1 MTYLTLI
8 ASRLTEQASRI
19 LPVNSP
25 LLQKG
30 ALGLMQWQWLGLL
43 SLIVLGYLA
52 QRALSKLTQRIA
64 QELSGAQITLDET
77 QLKSFTRPLSIAL
90 SWALVWSLYL
100 ALEIPTP
107 PLLNTALRVIS
118 GAVISIAGGF
128 ASWRVVDVISEYLEA
143 KAKLTESRFDD
154 MLVPLV
160 RRVLKLLVLIL
171 GFGFFLSTV
180 TDSVYKVVAG
190 LSIGS
195 AVLMF
200 AFKDSLENVFG
211 TFTVLMDK
219 PFQLGDWITVDDVDG
234 TVERVGFRSTR
245 VRTFYNSIITV
256 PNRHFISAKV
266 DNWGSRKYRR
276 LKTTLGLTYDTP
288 PEKIEAFCEGVR
300 ELIRQHPYTRKD
312 YYHVYFNEFGASSLD
327 VMLYCFLETPDWSM
341 ELRERHRLFADILRL
356 AEGLGV
362 SFAFPSTSVY
372 MVSPEELEHSDRPA
386 SDPEGTNRG
395 RALAQ
400 QIAEESLKP
409 FGDNKPG
416 KVKFVHQGSPL
427 AAPGGEGDGG

>member
-1 MTYLTLI
+1 MTHLTLI
-8 ASRLTEQASRI
+8 ASRLTEQASRV

-25 LLQKG
+25 LLQEG

-43 SLIVLGYLA
+43 SVILLGYLS
-52 QRALSKLTQRIA
+52 QRALSKLTQRLA
-64 QELSGAQITLDET
+64 QELSGAQITLDEA

-100 ALEIPTP
+100 ALEIPSP
-107 PLLNTALRVIS
+107 ALLNTALRIIS
-118 GAVISIAGGF
+118 GGVISIAGGF
-128 ASWRVVDVISEYLEA
+128 ASWRVVDVITEYLEA

-154 MLVPLV
+154 MLVPLA
-160 RRVLKLLVLIL
+160 RRVLKLLVLLL
-171 GFGFFLSTV
+171 GFGYFLSAV
-180 TDSVYKVVAG
+180 TESFYKVIAG

-211 TFTVLMDK
+211 TFTVLLDK
-219 PFQLGDWITVDDVDG
+219 PFQLGDWITVGDVDG

-245 VRTFYNSIITV
+245 VRTFYHSLITV

-266 DNWGSRKYRR
+266 DNWGSRRYRR
-276 LKTTLGLTYDTP
+276 VKTTLSLTYDTP

-300 ELIRQHPYTRKD
+300 ELIRCHPYTRKD

-327 VMLYCFLETPDWSM
+327 VMLYCFVETPDWSM

-356 AEGLGV
+356 AQALKV

-372 MVSPEELEHSDRPA
+372 MVSPEELEHGEQLKTDQ
-386 SDPEGTNRG
+386 ENVKWG
-395 RALAQ
+395 RELGQ
-400 QIAEESLKP
+400 QIAEEGLKP
-409 FGDNKPG
+409 FGANKPG
-416 KVKFVHQGSPL
+416 AVKFVQQNSPL

>member
-1 MTYLTLI
+1 
-8 ASRLTEQASRI
+8 
-19 LPVNSP
+19 
-25 LLQKG
+25 
-30 ALGLMQWQWLGLL
+30 MQWQWLGLL

-64 QELSGAQITLDET
+64 QELSGAQIKLDET

-100 ALEIPTP
+100 ALEIPSP
-107 PLLNTALRVIS
+107 PLLNTTLRVIS

-128 ASWRVVDVISEYLEA
+128 ASWRVVDVITEYLEA

-312 YYHVYFNEFGASSLD
+312 YYHVYFNDFGASSLD

-372 MVSPEELEHSDRPA
+372 MVSSEELEHSDRPA
-386 SDPEGTNRG
+386 SDPKGGSRG